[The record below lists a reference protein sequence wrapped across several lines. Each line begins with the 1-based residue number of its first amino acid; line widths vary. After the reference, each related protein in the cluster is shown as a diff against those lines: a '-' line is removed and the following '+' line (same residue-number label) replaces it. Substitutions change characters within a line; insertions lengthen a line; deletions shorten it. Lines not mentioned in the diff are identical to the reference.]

1 MQIPIRLFA
10 RLTLTLSCALLFS
23 RCDQPQIKGIN
34 AIQDSG
40 ISVRTECEECTD
52 CCCAITLDDDTSVTL
67 QLCGTEDGLSACTE
81 SDLDC
86 NDPDLNGGGQFV
98 VLTTATV
105 QRHVFCMLEDN
116 TLRIW
121 NTSSTDGADITLT
134 CQYDSGLPQ
143 ILNIHLDATQ
153 MLYYDVESGCII
165 DQCNL

>member
-1 MQIPIRLFA
+1 MKKSIRLFTL
-10 RLTLTLSCALLFS
+10 LTLTLACAFVLTY
-23 RCDQPQIKGIN
+23 CDKPEVKNGFTD
-34 AIQDSG
+34 AQDPV
-40 ISVRTECEECTD
+40 ISVRTDCEECTE

-67 QLCGTEDGLSACTE
+67 QLCGTEDGLSACTD
-81 SDLDC
+81 SGLDC
-86 NDPDLNGGGQFV
+86 QDEELSGGGQFV

-105 QRHVFCMLEDN
+105 QRHVFCMLEES

-153 MLYYDVESGCII
+153 ML
-165 DQCNL
+165 L